1 MWGSWSAYGNSA
13 RTDLCGG
20 WQVTAIPTATDV
32 AGSGQRLKVES
43 RKNRRD
49 RFRLLL
55 LTLDFSYPVAKIII
69 RI

>member
-1 MWGSWSAYGNSA
+1 MSNLFGVSLEAGRQKDPA
-13 RTDLCGG
+13 ADR
-20 WQVTAIPTATDV
+20 DV
-32 AGSGQRLKVES
+32 AGSGQRLKVKS

-55 LTLDFSYPVAKIII
+55 LILNFSYPVAKIII